1 MKSAETHTEST
12 LRSRF
17 FSKGEGGTSAL
28 KIVLIITIVGLI
40 SLLLYF
46 SITNFYQSNQ
56 VGEPA
61 STPAQSQN
69 ENISTQNTAPGSQ
82 PSQNQSQ
89 NTNLATATEVTIK
102 ALMTNPQNYLDK
114 IIQIKAK
121 FYGWKQAP
129 SSSVTFDNQSCFAS
143 RSEYALDDGTGTI
156 FQNNALLYD
165 SNGTL
170 LALSIESPV
179 QDVVLKAKVALKTE
193 KEVGMSA
200 SEIKCVFL
208 EKP

>member
-1 MKSAETHTEST
+1 MS
-12 LRSRF
+12 
-17 FSKGEGGTSAL
+17 SAL

-56 VGEPA
+56 VGEPS

-121 FYGWKQAP
+121 FYGWKQGP
-129 SSSVTFDNQSCFAS
+129 SSAVTFPNESCYAS
-143 RSEYALDDGTGTI
+143 RSEFALDDGTGMI
-156 FQNNALLYD
+156 WQNQAFLYD
-165 SNGTL
+165 EKGTL
-170 LALSIESPV
+170 LQLSNESPV
-179 QDVVLKAKVALKTE
+179 QDVILKAKVVLKTE
-193 KEVGMSA
+193 KEVGMSS
-200 SEIKCVFL
+200 SETHCVFL